1 MTLEDIIESINEYI
15 ADRRKE
21 LDVTNHQYLVLQRTI
36 TPDSTFKAYK
46 QYEFIVWVVGGKDQY
61 RLFTLS
67 HQANVSANFEEAL
80 IHNLEMQF
88 VTKLL
93 SCLIEDKSFSNKD
106 RTLLEDIVY
115 GEYINH

>member
-15 ADRRKE
+15 VYRRKE
-21 LDVTNHQYLVLQRTI
+21 LGVTNCQHLVLQRTI
-36 TPDSTFKAYK
+36 TPDSTFKVYK
-46 QYEFIVWVVGGKDQY
+46 QYQFIVWVVDGKDQY

-67 HQANVSANFEEAL
+67 HKANVPANFEEAL

-93 SCLIEDKSFSNKD
+93 ACLIDGKSFNNKD
-106 RTLLEDIVY
+106 RTLLEDVIY
-115 GEYINH
+115 GEYASY